1 VNAVVNMTG
10 VVDADAL
17 SGNGAGGSVLV
28 TSTGDINLGGT
39 ITAQG
44 NGTGAGGSIV
54 TKAGGVDNV
63 EAAAVLVA
71 AGAPGEGGHIEVS
84 GHRVVLS
91 GAIEAGSG
99 GSLLIDPMNINVTTT
114 PGHTTSAV
122 ISESF
127 IHGKL
132 AAGTAVS
139 LIAQHNVLFT
149 ATGPSHTLAGGKGDL
164 LVQADTG
171 NIDFNAGNY
180 EIRTGSGNITFN
192 APAGSIGDASHRLS
206 VVSGAGPDMPGV
218 TQAGDVVLN
227 AGESTFLGNVIV
239 KSIATGGG
247 ERTAIYQDHAGIGIA
262 VAGAIEVEASAT
274 GNGAEASALAN
285 LFANGDITVGG
296 PITILANAHGSGG
309 NVKADAALIAAES
322 HTLSGNSIRTGGA
335 SSIDFHHAVDVEAK
349 AVSVTDGI
357 PVKADAQARTL
368 LAARR
373 VEVDGPARVKATAS
387 GSNLG
392 AVAANGLSSGNITAC
407 ATLTAEDGTL
417 DFAHGYYH
425 RHVGANDVLFGS
437 PVDVEAKALGG
448 SNLIDFR
455 GAFASAELYGVDI
468 AVHGEATVKA
478 SAENGGAGLDI
489 ADARLVD
496 AGSANSQAYGQYL
509 HDFPASSIAFK
520 LGIDVEAHANGGSI
534 ANAAD
539 GTALVALAG
548 HDITVGGSVDVKA
561 GAAGHG
567 SSSRLA
573 NAVQAHARFVVGND
587 ILRQDSANAFHEL
600 YAVPRNFAS
609 NVFLR
614 KAFDVEAS
622 ATGSDIGNGELLAN
636 ASAEIR
642 GGKGRSNSAVI
653 DGPVTVRAR
662 TAGNNIY
669 EAWAFANFMVAVDS
683 GKIYLPEHVLLDAV
697 ALGNDASIVFADANA
712 HFFSSAKDGVATLI
726 SSDGITV
733 KSSVVG
739 NGGNRF
745 DGQEAFATASISAMV
760 GHISVLPGDQQGS
773 VLVDVDANGL
783 DMKNILASDGVFF
796 YSYERL
802 GAAKVNVPITVHAW
816 AHGTGQGSDSGEIL
830 AYAIVVGSAKSLAFA
845 PGRPNAPAI
854 QIEAT
859 ASGRRADRIIGNAFA
874 LMGHSASLDALT
886 VGGAL
891 VVDGKSRGSSANGS
905 VHAVASGLVKANG
918 AQIRAARIEATAS
931 GSNVGNDIFAS
942 ANLVTHD
949 ASHGIAIGSGGLAL
963 EAKANGVHVAHD
975 VLAHAD
981 ASWSAAGLVA
991 VNGPTKILALATGSY
1006 AGSVHAIGDVQAD
1019 NLNRMAMDLYFK
1031 GAIDVEADANVGNG
1045 DAGFA
1050 NAVVQV
1056 DLTAANYIRI
1066 YGSGSPASAIKALAL
1081 TDPQD
1086 HAHVAT
1092 TDASID
1098 VNAGGS
1104 LYLNGNVTA
1113 QAAASGLGSFGSA
1126 KRDRAV
1132 ARQHLQGASVTI
1144 AGNLRSLALA
1154 PGSWSR
1160 ASATVEIDADGNP
1173 GNIHMTE
1180 SQDPLARAS
1189 AGHGL
1194 VASRQSHFSTSAAAR
1209 GTQNSSALADIDIVH
1224 NGKVT
1229 VSLRP

>member
-1 VNAVVNMTG
+1 MNNLHLRDGKIAFRWKRWRNKKRQEVSYCLMVLFSGAVLFGGGGVALAGPSGGQVTSGTGTINQSGTTTTIDQTSNVLNINWQTFSTAPDETVNFVQPGSTSIAINRVVGGVPSYLQGALNANGRVFILNSAGITFAGTSRVNVGALLATTAMSVDGNVSGLSNFSAPSGSGGSVINQGSITVSNGGFAILAAPYVQNTGFIQANLGTVTLAGTNQFTLDLRGDGLINFVVPPGTAAQIAADGQKVGVDNSGTLRAQSGQVIISANVATQVVNAVVNMTG

-17 SGNGAGGSVLV
+17 SGSGAGGSVLV

-44 NGTGAGGSIV
+44 NGTGAGGQIV
-54 TKAGGVDNV
+54 TKAAGRDNV

-91 GAIEAGSG
+91 GDIEAGSG

-114 PGHTTSAV
+114 PGHATSAV
-122 ISESF
+122 ISESL

-149 ATGPSHTLAGGKGDL
+149 ATGPSHTLTGGKGDL

-192 APAGSIGDASHRLS
+192 TPAGSIGDASHRLS

-349 AVSVTDGI
+349 AISVTDGI

-573 NAVQAHARFVVGND
+573 NAVQAHARFVVGNE

-622 ATGSDIGNGELLAN
+622 ATGSDIGNGEQ
-636 ASAEIR
+636 I
-642 GGKGRSNSAVI
+642 GR
-653 DGPVTVRAR
+653 
-662 TAGNNIY
+662 
-669 EAWAFANFMVAVDS
+669 
-683 GKIYLPEHVLLDAV
+683 
-697 ALGNDASIVFADANA
+697 
-712 HFFSSAKDGVATLI
+712 
-726 SSDGITV
+726 
-733 KSSVVG
+733 
-739 NGGNRF
+739 
-745 DGQEAFATASISAMV
+745 
-760 GHISVLPGDQQGS
+760 
-773 VLVDVDANGL
+773 
-783 DMKNILASDGVFF
+783 
-796 YSYERL
+796 
-802 GAAKVNVPITVHAW
+802 
-816 AHGTGQGSDSGEIL
+816 
-830 AYAIVVGSAKSLAFA
+830 
-845 PGRPNAPAI
+845 
-854 QIEAT
+854 
-859 ASGRRADRIIGNAFA
+859 
-874 LMGHSASLDALT
+874 
-886 VGGAL
+886 
-891 VVDGKSRGSSANGS
+891 
-905 VHAVASGLVKANG
+905 
-918 AQIRAARIEATAS
+918 
-931 GSNVGNDIFAS
+931 
-942 ANLVTHD
+942 
-949 ASHGIAIGSGGLAL
+949 
-963 EAKANGVHVAHD
+963 
-975 VLAHAD
+975 
-981 ASWSAAGLVA
+981 
-991 VNGPTKILALATGSY
+991 
-1006 AGSVHAIGDVQAD
+1006 
-1019 NLNRMAMDLYFK
+1019 
-1031 GAIDVEADANVGNG
+1031 
-1045 DAGFA
+1045 
-1050 NAVVQV
+1050 
-1056 DLTAANYIRI
+1056 
-1066 YGSGSPASAIKALAL
+1066 
-1081 TDPQD
+1081 
-1086 HAHVAT
+1086 
-1092 TDASID
+1092 
-1098 VNAGGS
+1098 
-1104 LYLNGNVTA
+1104 
-1113 QAAASGLGSFGSA
+1113 
-1126 KRDRAV
+1126 
-1132 ARQHLQGASVTI
+1132 
-1144 AGNLRSLALA
+1144 
-1154 PGSWSR
+1154 
-1160 ASATVEIDADGNP
+1160 
-1173 GNIHMTE
+1173 
-1180 SQDPLARAS
+1180 
-1189 AGHGL
+1189 
-1194 VASRQSHFSTSAAAR
+1194 
-1209 GTQNSSALADIDIVH
+1209 
-1224 NGKVT
+1224 
-1229 VSLRP
+1229 